1 MGEAKRRAA
10 AGIREGERP
19 LPVDRLEFHD
29 GETHDKLTRAMLDIA
44 GQLDAARIKRTQP
57 PELTAVELRDGSIR
71 ITVSAKGVI
80 SPSFHAPAGAWKLL
94 TEEEASQPSK
104 PLEPIDRAQYQKA
117 IADHL
122 EDAAHWYRDNRNR
135 HEGVS
140 SAIVVFDRSDESMRA
155 MDLFC
160 ADRADEEMTALL
172 DRWVEEGNAIAV
184 VHLAV
189 QPDPCLVFFADSIDD
204 LCNNELPKFTH
215 KVTKLSACALASPS
229 KSPDMERVR
238 ETWFRLGGMPRA
250 NVTHRM

>member
-19 LPVDRLEFHD
+19 LPVDRLEFYD

-80 SPSFHAPAGAWKLL
+80 SRSFHVPAGAWKLL
-94 TEEEASQPSK
+94 TEEEASQPSN

-117 IADHL
+117 IARHL
-122 EDAAHWYRDNRNR
+122 EDAAHWYNDNRDR
-135 HEGVS
+135 LKGLTS
-140 SAIVVFDRSDESMRA
+140 GLLVFDRSDESMRA

-160 ADRADEEMTALL
+160 SDRGDDEMTALL
-172 DRWVEEGNAIAV
+172 DRWVHEGNAIAV
-184 VHLAV
+184 VHLATH
-189 QPDPCLVFFADSIDD
+189 PDPCLVFFADSIDD
-204 LCNNELPKFTH
+204 LCNNELPKLKNKIAKPST
-215 KVTKLSACALASPS
+215 CALGSPS
-229 KSPDMERVR
+229 KDPEIERVR
-238 ETWFRLGGMPRA
+238 ETWVRLGGMPRA
-250 NVTHRM
+250 NATLRV